1 MKHQFKL
8 CAVLLV
14 AVMLTATSAFA
25 YEIALSNTN
34 SEKTA
39 LLFDESATVLDIAEI
54 IDENQILVD
63 SFTTVIPN
71 GSSEITCGFVVRET
85 DEFSNLWDEFIK
97 QQTALLSDAMV
108 ANAGNAKILEDILAT
123 KHALENGNIQITEIV
138 CDGDIKTKN
147 IDSAGMNLIQKVE
160 KVEMCTEEAMPP
172 QKSEIGAQAAASNW
186 LPTSG
191 SAFVWPSGSYD
202 DATYLQVN
210 YEWDSSSKLSTLTNN
225 TASTLEG
232 EIVLRNYDGEAIA
245 NRWNTN
251 YAYTTNQP
259 RAYRDTQFL
268 DGSDECCF
276 TVGCSDASA
285 LEAGKQY
292 YWYAYGNRTESES
305 CDVKVYFQRGHRL
318 PAGIYDTAWNV
329 FADETKIVIRFSD
342 WNTADASSME
352 F

>member
-108 ANAGNAKILEDILAT
+108 ANAGNAEILEDILAT

-147 IDSAGMNLIQKVE
+147 IDSAG
-160 KVEMCTEEAMPP
+160 
-172 QKSEIGAQAAASNW
+172 
-186 LPTSG
+186 
-191 SAFVWPSGSYD
+191 
-202 DATYLQVN
+202 
-210 YEWDSSSKLSTLTNN
+210 
-225 TASTLEG
+225 
-232 EIVLRNYDGEAIA
+232 
-245 NRWNTN
+245 
-251 YAYTTNQP
+251 
-259 RAYRDTQFL
+259 
-268 DGSDECCF
+268 
-276 TVGCSDASA
+276 
-285 LEAGKQY
+285 
-292 YWYAYGNRTESES
+292 
-305 CDVKVYFQRGHRL
+305 
-318 PAGIYDTAWNV
+318 IYDTAWNV